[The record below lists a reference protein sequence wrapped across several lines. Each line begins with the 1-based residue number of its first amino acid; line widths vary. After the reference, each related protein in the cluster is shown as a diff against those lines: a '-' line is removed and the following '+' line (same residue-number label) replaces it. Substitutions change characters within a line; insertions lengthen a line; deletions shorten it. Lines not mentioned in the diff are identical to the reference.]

1 MNTSNEREVIN
12 MKRLTFAE
20 CPKTRKEFVS
30 KFKTDPIFRA
40 RAQFTGFDVIFDCV
54 KLPNGKVAGKQV
66 K

>member
-1 MNTSNEREVIN
+1 